1 MRFLCHMNFLI
12 SFRICSTSNLSKY
25 IALLPFTEK
34 VIQRVP
40 IELYSSRFITYVPSF
55 ISGKL
60 FRESTSLNLG

>member
-1 MRFLCHMNFLI
+1 MNFLI

-40 IELYSSRFITYVPSF
+40 IELYSSRFITYVSSF